1 MTTSEMAARLVELLR
16 SGDYPG
22 AQAELYADDAK
33 SIEPSWSP
41 DAVQQGRE
49 ALAGKLQYWVDT
61 FETRGNKISEPLI
74 AGNFFSLAMHVEV
87 TDKKSGT
94 PISMCE
100 IAVFEV
106 KDGKIVAEQ
115 FFFDQPPGAPA

>member
-1 MTTSEMAARLVELLR
+1 MTPPEIAARLVELLR

-49 ALAGKLQYWVDT
+49 ALAGKLQHWVDT

-106 KDGKIVAEQ
+106 KDGKIVTEQ
-115 FFFDQPPGAPA
+115 FFFDQPPEA

>member
-1 MTTSEMAARLVELLR
+1 M
-16 SGDYPG
+16 
-22 AQAELYADDAK
+22 
-33 SIEPSWSP
+33 
-41 DAVQQGRE
+41 
-49 ALAGKLQYWVDT
+49 DT

-87 TDKKSGT
+87 TDKKSST

-106 KDGKIVAEQ
+106 KDDKIVAEQ
-115 FFFDQPPGAPA
+115 SFFDQPPET

>member
-1 MTTSEMAARLVELLR
+1 MTTSEIATRLVEMLR

-33 SIEPSWSP
+33 SIEPAWAP

-49 ALAGKLQYWVDT
+49 SLAGKLQQWGET
-61 FETRGNKISEPLI
+61 FETHSNEISDPI
-74 AGNFFSLAMHVEV
+74 VAGNFFSVAMHVDV
-87 TDKKSGT
+87 THKRSGNRF
-94 PISMCE
+94 PMCE

-106 KDGKIVAEQ
+106 KDGKIVTEQ
-115 FFFDQPPGAPA
+115 FFFDQPAGD

>member
-1 MTTSEMAARLVELLR
+1 MTTAEIAARLVELLR

-22 AQAELYADDAK
+22 AQAELYANEAT
-33 SIEPSWSP
+33 SIEPSWAP

-49 ALAGKLQYWVDT
+49 ALAGKLQQWVDT
-61 FETRGNKISEPLI
+61 FETHENKISEPLI

-87 TDKKSGT
+87 TDKKSGHR
-94 PISMCE
+94 ISMCE

-106 KDGKIVAEQ
+106 KAGKIVTEQ